1 MPRNSCRISRSRL
14 AVACFLAQLIDPVPG
29 HFGSSTAPRQAL
41 IDQHQGCILATNE
54 RDEATLA
61 PQEGLNGYTGQAHAA
76 RGFRFLKD
84 PQRLATS
91 RDLKQPERIMALVM
105 VMTVCWL
112 VYAACEYRIRQAL
125 KDHNATLPNPK
136 GQPVQNP
143 TAGWVFQYFGGI
155 HVLRIPGPWDPLVV
169 HLTEPHQQLR
179 ERLGQ
184 SYTRFYR

>member
-1 MPRNSCRISRSRL
+1 
-14 AVACFLAQLIDPVPG
+14 
-29 HFGSSTAPRQAL
+29 
-41 IDQHQGCILATNE
+41 
-54 RDEATLA
+54 LA

-155 HVLRIPGPWDPLVV
+155 HVLRIPGPWDLLVV
-169 HLTEPHQQLR
+169 HLIEPHQQLR

-184 SYTRFYR
+184 SYTRFNR